1 MTKNTPTPT
10 RASETPARTTEA
22 HLTRLPDAQLEH
34 VQGGGWRFQR
44 DFTLAEDP
52 PVGSAAL

>member
-10 RASETPARTTEA
+10 RASQTPTRTAEDR
-22 HLTRLPDAQLEH
+22 LTRLPDEHLEH

-52 PVGSAAL
+52 PMGSAAL

>member
-1 MTKNTPTPT
+1 MTKNTPTHT
-10 RASETPARTTEA
+10 RASEAPVSKPEPS
-22 HLTRLPDAQLEH
+22 LTGLPDEHLVH

-52 PVGSAAL
+52 PAGSAAL